1 MKKIFFAVLILL
13 ILSAGCSDTKKEAVE
28 TAETILSLPDK
39 ASVTADLVEIR
50 NSVNFFYAQKGYFP
64 EDLGVLNLNLNNPE
78 SDFIYDQS
86 KGSVKHKDYPQI

>member
-1 MKKIFFAVLILL
+1 VQ
-13 ILSAGCSDTKKEAVE
+13 
-28 TAETILSLPDK
+28 
-39 ASVTADLVEIR
+39 IR
-50 NSVNFFYAQKGYFP
+50 NSVNFFYAQKGFFP